1 MWISVKTVNNDHLL
15 TQFRSEPIR
24 RRADSNDVFG
34 FAVAL
39 IVLEL

>member
-1 MWISVKTVNNDHLL
+1 MYISVKTVNNDHLL
-15 TQFRSEPIR
+15 TQFCSYPIR

-34 FAVAL
+34 FAVVR